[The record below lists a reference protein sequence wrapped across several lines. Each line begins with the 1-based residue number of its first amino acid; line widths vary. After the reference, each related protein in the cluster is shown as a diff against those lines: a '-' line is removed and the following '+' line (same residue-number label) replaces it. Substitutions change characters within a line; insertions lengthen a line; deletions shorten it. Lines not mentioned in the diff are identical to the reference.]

1 LYPNDYR
8 TFNNLGMAQYQA
20 GNYEAAKQSFQKAA
34 QLNPSAPEAQMNLGL
49 ISLLNGDY
57 ASANRS
63 FGNAGGLKELG
74 EALGVYYLKQGDAA
88 AAVKAFG
95 DSKSNNA
102 ALAQIITKDYG
113 AARST
118 LASITEPDA
127 VTYYLTAILGARTN
141 NSQLVTSNLR
151 QAIKLDQNI
160 AKQAVN
166 DLEFSKFNLQGIQ

>member
-1 LYPNDYR
+1 
-8 TFNNLGMAQYQA
+8 M
-20 GNYEAAKQSFQKAA
+20 
-34 QLNPSAPEAQMNLGL
+34 
-49 ISLLNGDY
+49 
-57 ASANRS
+57 
-63 FGNAGGLKELG
+63 
-74 EALGVYYLKQGDAA
+74 
-88 AAVKAFG
+88 KAFG

-151 QAIKLDQNI
+151 QAIKLDQSI
-160 AKQAVN
+160 AKKAVN

>member
-1 LYPNDYR
+1 
-8 TFNNLGMAQYQA
+8 MVQYQA
-20 GNYEAAKQSFQKAA
+20 GNIEAAKACFTRAA
-34 QLNPSAPEAQMNLGL
+34 QYAPAAAEAQMNLGL
-49 ISLLNGDY
+49 ISLMEGDY
-57 ASANRS
+57 AAANRA

-74 EALGVYYLKQGDAA
+74 DALGVYYLKQGDAA

-102 ALAQIITKDYG
+102 ALSQIIVKDYG

-151 QAIKLDQNI
+151 QAIKLDQNL
-160 AKQAVN
+160 AKQAAN
-166 DLEFSKFNLQGIQ
+166 DLEFAKFNLQGVLGN